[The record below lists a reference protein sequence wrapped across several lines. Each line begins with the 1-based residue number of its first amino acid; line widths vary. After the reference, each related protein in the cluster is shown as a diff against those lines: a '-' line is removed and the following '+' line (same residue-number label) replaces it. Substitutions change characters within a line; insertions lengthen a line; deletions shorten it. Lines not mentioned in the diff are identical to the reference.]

1 MSGRNY
7 TAILITVGV
16 AAYFWATWIHELRV
30 YRAET
35 LAITETLRDQGMMRI
50 NIYPESRDP
59 RCYRYNALDEV
70 RQVSGTICI
79 GDE

>member
-16 AAYFWATWIHELRV
+16 AAYFWAQWILELRI

-35 LAITETLRDQGMMRI
+35 LAITETLRDQGLMRI

-59 RCYRYNALDEV
+59 KCYRYNAIDDI